1 MVHSFHCQ
9 AIKLNH
15 HVEFLSPHCNFKN
28 KQLWHTITSTRRT
41 FIMTAKRMFSRLI
54 HHIAITNL
62 EKTFVE
68 TRILGQRITN
78 SLNFDSINTYYE
90 VMVNFM
96 QTPCLFINVF
106 SHHIRCWILTSM
118 HDTFRVHVFYS
129 TTYLYEVF
137 PYRFLWYQSVLGSE
151 ILKSNKHIEIKQS
164 CLTLWMET

>member
-1 MVHSFHCQ
+1 MSSYL
-9 AIKLNH
+9 I
-15 HVEFLSPHCNFKN
+15 EPPHRIFESTLQHQN

-41 FIMTAKRMFSRLI
+41 FILTAKRMFSRLI

-78 SLNFDSINTYYE
+78 SLNFNSTNTYYE

-96 QTPCLFINVF
+96 QTPCLFINLF
-106 SHHIRCWILTSM
+106 SHHIRCRILTSM

-137 PYRFLWYQSVLGSE
+137 PYRLLRYQSVLGSE
-151 ILKSNKHIEIKQS
+151 ILKSNKHAKI
-164 CLTLWMET
+164 